1 MTEQSTILRAGLI
14 GHPVAHSRSPALQH
28 AAFDAL
34 GVSARYELWDTPPEA
49 LAARIA
55 SLRASDIL
63 GANVTIPHK
72 TAVYSLLDAIPSEAA
87 RLTGAVNAI
96 ARVERADGVK
106 LLGYN
111 MDVSALRRVFA
122 EQGPALAGR
131 RLLTLGAGGA
141 ARSAVAAALLEGAAP
156 WVAARRVDAAEALLA
171 ELRVRHGGNHPAR
184 ALDLA
189 DERTLTE
196 ALRQT
201 AILVNA
207 TPIGTLDPAA
217 SPIPLALLDAL
228 PDDADVFDMVYN
240 PPATALVRAARERGL
255 RASGG
260 LPMLLY
266 QGAEAFTLWTGRIA
280 PLAAMR
286 AALGMV

>member
-1 MTEQSTILRAGLI
+1 MTATTILRAGLI
-14 GHPVAHSRSPALQH
+14 GHPVAHSRSPALQQ
-28 AAFDAL
+28 AAFDTLSVA
-34 GVSARYELWDTPPEA
+34 ARYELWDTPPEA
-49 LAARIA
+49 LAERIA

-63 GANVTIPHK
+63 GANITIPYK
-72 TAVYSLLDAIPSEAA
+72 TAVRDLLDVIPSEAA

-96 ARVERADGVK
+96 AREERAEGVR

-122 EQGPALAGR
+122 EQGLALAGK

-141 ARSAVAAALLEGAAP
+141 ARSAVAAALLEGAEP
-156 WVAARRVDAAEALLA
+156 WVAARRLDAAETLLA
-171 ELRVRHGGNHPAR
+171 ELRVRHGGNRPTR

-189 DERTLTE
+189 DERALTA

-201 AILVNA
+201 ALLVNA
-207 TPIGTLDPAA
+207 TPIGTLDPVA

-228 PDDADVFDMVYN
+228 PDDAYVFDMVYN

-266 QGAEAFTLWTGRIA
+266 QGAEAFTLWTGRPA

-286 AALGMV
+286 AALGMM